1 MTAMAYKIVF
11 FDIDGTL
18 VNENKEVPPD
28 TVEAIRALKA
38 SGVEP
43 VIATGRAP
51 YFIKSLAD
59 QLGIESFVCLNGA
72 YAVYRGKP
80 VYKRVIPKESIGA
93 LVNLAAEHGHSLV
106 FEGEHAYCSDRAEH
120 PFVTESV
127 LSLKVELPGHDPE
140 FWKANDILQMFL
152 HCESHEEHLYQGEVP
167 ELKLIRWHPKAM
179 DVLPAGGSKAQGIA
193 AMLERLGIT
202 PAEAVAF
209 GDGLNDKEML
219 EFVGLGIAM
228 GNSHQELLPYA
239 DYVTSHVDEGGIR
252 NGLAKAG
259 LIA

>member
-1 MTAMAYKIVF
+1 MVYKIVF

-28 TVEAIRALKA
+28 TVEAVRALKA
-38 SGVEP
+38 NGVEP

-51 YFIKSLAD
+51 YFIKPLAD
-59 QLGIESFVCLNGA
+59 QLGIESFVCMNGA

-80 VYKRVIPKESIGA
+80 VYKRVIPKVSIEA
-93 LVNLAAEHGHSLV
+93 LINLAAGHGHSLV
-106 FEGEHAYCSDRAEH
+106 FEGEHAYCSDRVKH

-140 FWKANDILQMFL
+140 FWKANDIFQMFL
-152 HCESHEEHLYQGEVP
+152 HCESHEEHLYQGLVP

-179 DVLPAGGSKAQGIA
+179 DVLPAGGSKAQGIE

-202 PAEAVAF
+202 PSEAVAF